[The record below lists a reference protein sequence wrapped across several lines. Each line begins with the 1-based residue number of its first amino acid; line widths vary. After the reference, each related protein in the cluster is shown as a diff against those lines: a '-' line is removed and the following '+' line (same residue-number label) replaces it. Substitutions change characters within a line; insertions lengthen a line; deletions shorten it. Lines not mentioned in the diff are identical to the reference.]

1 MKHTHTPSLPEAP
14 LEHEGVNPE
23 AKSRLLSTPT
33 RPSDPVGATTATEIL
48 TRLQGTAFQGKQLG
62 LAFEVWKRM
71 LGDRCT
77 IMMGMS
83 GAMVPAG
90 MRRLVVRM
98 IEHRLID
105 CLVSTGAN
113 FFHDLH
119 EPMGNFHCK
128 GSPATYDVI
137 LAEN

>member
-1 MKHTHTPSLPEAP
+1 MKP
-14 LEHEGVNPE
+14 NRN
-23 AKSRLLSTPT
+23 KRRILSVPT
-33 RPSDPVGATTATEIL
+33 RPFEPTCATSAAEVL
-48 TRLQGTAFQGKQLG
+48 DRMQGTAFQGKNLG
-62 LAFEVWKRM
+62 LAFEVWKKM
-71 LGDRCT
+71 LADDCT

-90 MRRLVVRM
+90 VRRLVVRM

-119 EPMGNFHCK
+119 ETKGNFHYQ
-128 GSPATYDVI
+128 GSHQ
-137 LAEN
+137 

>member
-1 MKHTHTPSLPEAP
+1 MKHTETQSLPDAQQ
-14 LEHEGVNPE
+14 HETVHPAD
-23 AKSRLLSTPT
+23 AKARLLSTPT
-33 RPSDPVGATTATEIL
+33 RPFDPVGASSATEIL
-48 TRLQGTAFQGKQLG
+48 TRMQGTAFQGKQLG

-98 IEHRLID
+98 IE
-105 CLVSTGAN
+105 
-113 FFHDLH
+113 
-119 EPMGNFHCK
+119 
-128 GSPATYDVI
+128 
-137 LAEN
+137 